1 MGLKIIA
8 NKLIVYGIF
17 LMLLPTLS
25 YADALTDNISEALLK
40 INNFLDSNQY
50 EAYANL
56 IDFVFFSLLFVSVY
70 LIGARYGFRELGKPE
85 KTIAVLLGFLTA
97 FLLVSGGFS
106 IIELIPYVSWI
117 VYFLIFLVVWLV
129 LKGIHS
135 KFGRFLLALIIT
147 LIIIALIGGYFE
159 NLDVVPLEG

>member
-1 MGLKIIA
+1 MERIS
-8 NKLIVYGIF
+8 NKLIIYGII
-17 LMLLPTLS
+17 LLLLPALS

-40 INNFLDSNQY
+40 INSFLESNQY
-50 EAYANL
+50 EAYANI
-56 IDFVFFSLLFVSVY
+56 IDFVFFSLLLVSIY
-70 LIGARYGFRELGKPE
+70 LIGAKYGFRELGKPE
-85 KTIAVLLGFLTA
+85 KTIAVLLGFLSA

-106 IIELIPYVSWI
+106 IIGLIPYVGWI

-147 LIIIALIGGYFE
+147 LAIIALIGGYFE
-159 NLDVVPLEG
+159 NFEVVPLEG